1 MIILFRLG
9 DYVCWNFEVGY
20 VIGMIVVIYIVDF
33 DYKGYCYCVLFDDL
47 QYEIKSD
54 WIEYIVVY
62 CGCVFECIVGKDD
75 V

>member
-47 QYEIKSD
+47 
-54 WIEYIVVY
+54 
-62 CGCVFECIVGKDD
+62 
-75 V
+75 